1 MLLYIGYKKI
11 MCYTSYFYDAER
23 KTYYII
29 LYYTMFIFD
38 NLFYILLFVVFII
51 FYVFYKINDKF
62 YNSQKFRTYISVAMF
77 IATFILAIG
86 VLSQIITYK
95 QERYK
100 VNIQTFTNFSKD
112 FTNDI
117 LLLFIEH
124 PQMNYFYK
132 ELFFNQV
139 SENIHRNIELEQL
152 ITMSI
157 FTRAFEQVT
166 VINQYH
172 KHSEITFMRETLI
185 KILQNFL
192 RSHNFQYYY
201 IECYKPTLAGP
212 VIIQF
217 MQENFGI

>member
-1 MLLYIGYKKI
+1 MKREIGYKKI
-11 MCYTSYFYDAER
+11 KGIHVIFCHAER

-29 LYYTMFIFD
+29 LYYTMFIVD
-38 NLFYILLFVVFII
+38 NLFYIVLFVVFVI

-62 YNSQKFRTYISVAMF
+62 YNSPKFRTYISVAMF
-77 IATFILAIG
+77 IATFILALG

-95 QERYK
+95 QEKYK
-100 VNIQTFTNFSKD
+100 ANIQTFTNFSKD
-112 FTNDI
+112 FSDDI
-117 LLLFIEH
+117 LLLFIQH

-152 ITMSI
+152 ISMSI
-157 FTRAFEQVT
+157 FVKAFEQVN
-166 VINQYH
+166 VINQYRN
-172 KHSEITFMRETLI
+172 HSEITLMRETLI

-192 RSHNFQYYY
+192 RSPNFQYYY

-212 VIIQF
+212 IIIQF

>member
-1 MLLYIGYKKI
+1 
-11 MCYTSYFYDAER
+11 
-23 KTYYII
+23 
-29 LYYTMFIFD
+29 MFIVD
-38 NLFYILLFVVFII
+38 NLFYILLFVVFFV
-51 FYVFYKINDKF
+51 FYIFYKINDKF
-62 YNSQKFRTYISVAMF
+62 YNSPKFRTYISVAMF

-100 VNIQTFTNFSKD
+100 VTIQTLTNFSKD
-112 FTNDI
+112 FSNDI
-117 LLLFIEH
+117 LLLFMQH

-152 ITMSI
+152 ISMSI
-157 FTRAFEQVT
+157 FTKAFEQVT

-172 KHSEITFMRETLI
+172 KQTEIKYMRETLI

-192 RSHNFQYYY
+192 RSPNFQYYY
-201 IECYKPTLAGP
+201 TECYKPTLAGP
-212 VIIQF
+212 IIIQF

>member
-1 MLLYIGYKKI
+1 
-11 MCYTSYFYDAER
+11 
-23 KTYYII
+23 
-29 LYYTMFIFD
+29 
-38 NLFYILLFVVFII
+38 
-51 FYVFYKINDKF
+51 
-62 YNSQKFRTYISVAMF
+62 MF
-77 IATFILAIG
+77 IATFILALG

-95 QERYK
+95 QEKYK
-100 VNIQTFTNFSKD
+100 ANIQTFTNFSKD
-112 FTNDI
+112 FSNDI
-117 LLLFIEH
+117 LLLFIQH

-152 ITMSI
+152 ISMSI
-157 FTRAFEQVT
+157 FVKAFEQVN

-172 KHSEITFMRETLI
+172 NHSEITLMRETLI

-192 RSHNFQYYY
+192 RSPNFQYYY

-212 VIIQF
+212 IIIQF